1 MINVKI
7 LDASGT
13 GRAARINS
21 FGQVVVGPLA
31 SSEPF
36 FDELDV
42 ADTPVGFIQAK
53 AGEQFIVT
61 SVILNS
67 SRTVNVNGALVQ
79 IYESDAF
86 GSANITKALL
96 TVDMPPSTAIPF
108 NPTNFEVTPGAF
120 VNAVSD
126 AVSVF
131 ITVSG
136 YYVKTD
142 PNIIRG
148 TPQ

>member
-61 SVILNS
+61 
-67 SRTVNVNGALVQ
+67 
-79 IYESDAF
+79 
-86 GSANITKALL
+86 
-96 TVDMPPSTAIPF
+96 
-108 NPTNFEVTPGAF
+108 
-120 VNAVSD
+120 
-126 AVSVF
+126 
-131 ITVSG
+131 
-136 YYVKTD
+136 
-142 PNIIRG
+142 
-148 TPQ
+148 